1 MYWTTQ
7 LAAIS
12 ALTAPELDKRPK
24 PKLGAP
30 PGAKVRSGV
39 VAPPRVGGEN
49 EGEEEEDDDDLVIE
63 GGPGR

>member
-1 MYWTTQ
+1 MCDVQ

-39 VAPPRVGGEN
+39 SAPVAAVLS
-49 EGEEEEDDDDLVIE
+49 GEEDEDDDLVIE